1 MSNFID
7 KDLWRALE
15 EVQLKEKVSRL
26 PGQLEFIV
34 SEGGTNFSVGERQL
48 FCLARSIL
56 KQSKIVML
64 DEATSNVDSET
75 DGNIQKI
82 IHSKFNHCSVLT
94 IAHRLCTVM
103 NYDRILVMDNGRVTD
118 FDTPHNLMKQSTG
131 IFKQL
136 ASV

>member
-1 MSNFID
+1 MTYFKSDEELIDCPELSKLQFIICPG
-7 KDLWRALE
+7 L
-15 EVQLKEKVSRL
+15 VQ
-26 PGQLEFIV
+26 
-34 SEGGTNFSVGERQL
+34 TNVLHTACR
-48 FCLARSIL
+48 R
-56 KQSKIVML
+56 
-64 DEATSNVDSET
+64 
-75 DGNIQKI
+75 QKI

-94 IAHRLCTVM
+94 ITHRLCTVM